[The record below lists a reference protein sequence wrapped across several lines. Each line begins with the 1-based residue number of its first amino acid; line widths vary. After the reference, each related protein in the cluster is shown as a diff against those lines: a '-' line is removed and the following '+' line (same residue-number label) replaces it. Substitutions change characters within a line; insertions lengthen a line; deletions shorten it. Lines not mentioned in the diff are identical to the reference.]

1 MSAND
6 VSGRTVVITGAASGI
21 GRALA
26 LGFLKDGAK
35 VVAAD
40 INGQGLAAV
49 QEAGGM
55 AVEADVTKA
64 DEVARMVE
72 AAVAETGRIDVL
84 FNNAGL
90 GANTRIEE
98 LDPGV
103 FERFMAVHV
112 FGALYGLQAALP
124 VMRAQGYG
132 RVINTLSRGAEAR
145 RPGWAAYGSA
155 KAALFA
161 LTRVAASEVE
171 GTDILIN
178 GMIPGPTLSG
188 MMKGEGLQAPEAVYP
203 HALKLAT
210 LPAGGPNG
218 QVFWD
223 SRPYALFRDQMQ
235 PAG

>member
-40 INGQGLAAV
+40 INGQGLATV
-49 QEAGGM
+49 QEAGGL

-64 DEVARMVE
+64 DEVARMIE

-124 VMRAQGYG
+124 IMRAQGYG

-223 SRPYALFRDQMQ
+223 SKPYALFRDQMQ